1 MIVCKFGGTSLADA
15 ENIKKVA
22 SIIKSDPER
31 SMVVV
36 SAPGKRFDSDIKVTD
51 LLYSL
56 AANKSEKI
64 KFEQILHEIKSRF
77 VQMIK
82 ELEVEG
88 KSVLNS
94 LDIIAEEILQGVS
107 QDFVASRGEY
117 LNALLI
123 SEYMGFKF
131 VDSTEFVRL
140 YDDGSINPETYE
152 LGKKALDKKV
162 PTIVPGFYGLDSGGH
177 IKTFSRGGSDISGA
191 ILAVC
196 VDADLYQNWTDVS
209 GVLAA
214 DPRIAQSPALVP
226 EITYAELRQLA
237 CFGANVFHS
246 AAIAPVA
253 SAGIPIQIKNT
264 LIPEAEGTTISCE
277 RQIDKM
283 PIVGVSGL
291 QNLKRVWVNKENL
304 SQKNLS
310 ELINEISHFGFN
322 PFFSRLATDYAYVYG
337 TCLESSSPDSLQSK
351 FNLSEEEFSVVGIVG
366 QRLSWDRIL
375 PMINSLK
382 SIDVI
387 EVSFEALSST
397 VIVVVKN
404 SDYKKTLQ
412 ILAKLIN

>member
-15 ENIKKVA
+15 ENIKKVT
-22 SIIKSDPER
+22 SIIKSDPNR

-36 SAPGKRFDSDIKVTD
+36 SAPGKRFEDDIKVTD
-51 LLYSL
+51 LLYNL
-56 AANKSEKI
+56 AKNKSEKD

-82 ELEVEG
+82 ELGVEG
-88 KSVLNS
+88 KAVLNS
-94 LDIIAEEILQGVS
+94 LEIIAEEILQGVS

-152 LGKKALDKKV
+152 LGKKVLDRSV

-214 DPRIAQSPALVP
+214 DPRIAKSPALVP

-253 SAGIPIQIKNT
+253 NAGIPIQIKNT
-264 LIPEAEGTTISCE
+264 LIPDAEGTTISCE
-277 RQIDKM
+277 RQVDKM
-283 PIVGVSGL
+283 PIVGVSGM
-291 QNLKRVWVNKENL
+291 QNLKKIWINKENL
-304 SQKNLS
+304 NHEDLS
-310 ELINEISHFGFN
+310 EIVGELNLLGFN
-322 PFFSRLATDYAYVYG
+322 SFYSRLATDYAYVYG
-337 TCLESSSPDSLQSK
+337 TCAEKDFPSYFDL
-351 FNLSEEEFSVVGIVG
+351 NLCEDEFSAIGIVG
-366 QRLSWDRIL
+366 QGLSWSKVL
-375 PMINSLK
+375 SMINALE
-382 SIDVI
+382 SIEVI
-387 EVSFEALSST
+387 DVSFEDLSST

-404 SDYKKTLQ
+404 SDYQKSLQ
-412 ILAKLIN
+412 ILASQIS